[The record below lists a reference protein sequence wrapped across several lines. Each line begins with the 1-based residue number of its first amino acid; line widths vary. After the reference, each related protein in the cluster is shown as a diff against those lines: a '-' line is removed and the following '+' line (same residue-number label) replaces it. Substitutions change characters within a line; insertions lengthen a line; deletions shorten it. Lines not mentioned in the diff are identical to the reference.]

1 VLKVRGT
8 EIQQRL
14 SELMVEAAGP
24 LALPFDP
31 AYLEGEHEHSAI
43 DDDFAAPLLPH
54 YFNFRKTSI
63 YGGSNE
69 IQRNIISQMILGL

>member
-1 VLKVRGT
+1 
-8 EIQQRL
+8 
-14 SELMVEAAGP
+14 MVEAAGP
-24 LALPFDP
+24 MALPFDE
-31 AYLEGEHEHSAI
+31 AYLAGEHAHSSF

-54 YFNFRKTSI
+54 YFNYRKTSI